1 MKNIIR
7 QIIAHENL
15 EEIYKFAQESLFI
28 DSPVSSTT
36 LEILSYLKLF
46 APEFF
51 STVQDEVLSLMGV
64 FYKKPSSTT
73 LKSQL
78 LNAYGEYIFETY
90 HKSYTPV
97 QASIVREINEA
108 KNFSFSAPTST
119 GKSFVFR
126 DLIQASEKDVAM
138 IVPSRALIN
147 EYYDRVCSLIPDK
160 SVNVLTFVD
169 IINTKRAR
177 RSVFI
182 LTPERAKELFK
193 YKNQLSIE
201 LFLFDEAQL
210 SDEESVRGL
219 FFDSIVRRAQK
230 AFPDA
235 KYVFA
240 HPFVTN
246 PEAQLEKNGFNSV
259 CSTSISYDQ
268 KNVGQIFFA
277 VANGNYYH
285 FGLNPAVMGAQKI
298 KSDFDPVMNAL
309 RRGGSV
315 LVYTTKA
322 SIYDQKVF
330 EQFQIYINE
339 CRPIKNPIAL
349 HLIDQFKRYIGASD
363 QGEGYYR
370 SQMLENMRRGI
381 IIHHGSLP
389 LQARL
394 ILEHFTQQG
403 FCRICFAT
411 STLEQ
416 GINMPFDV
424 VYLNTFQAS
433 KPLSMK
439 NLIGR
444 AGRSTLHTTFDYG
457 SVIVKYSNMS
467 DFRGVMMHKETLD
480 TVSQLDISEDKDSD
494 YNDFKT
500 AINSNS
506 YSDEYNLTF
515 NEVERLNSSEVTEQ
529 AIKTLNALFRG
540 NELVPLRTV
549 NDDLDCKLQL
559 YGHFRTLY
567 KYHLGRP
574 LSDGEESVL
583 NTAIKILLWK
593 IYGKSFK
600 NICWYRYTYIARI
613 PERRDLGRKY
623 RIAGSESVRQSIRA
637 QAKRLTARFVRGY
650 AEIPDKELRNFPLYP
665 QGTKAREID
674 YDRIV
679 FDTYDYLDKLISFKL
694 SDIFYAIFEQCHRK
708 TGDIRA
714 FRLARL
720 FKYGTDDDKEIWML
734 RYGLSFEEIEIL
746 KPYIE
751 AIDQGEIRLM
761 PTAYSDLTA
770 DQLRPIARYI

>member
-1 MKNIIR
+1 MNNVIQ
-7 QIIAHENL
+7 QIITHENL
-15 EEIYKFAQESLFI
+15 EQVYRFARESLFK
-28 DSPVSSTT
+28 DGPSSSTT

-51 STVQDEVLSLMGV
+51 STVENEVLSLMGV
-64 FYKKPSSTT
+64 FYKKPLSTT
-73 LKSQL
+73 LKGHL

-90 HKSYTPV
+90 DKNYTPV
-97 QASIVREINEA
+97 QASIIREINEL

-126 DLIQASEKDVAM
+126 NLIESSEKDVAM

-147 EYYDRVCSLIPDK
+147 EYYDRICNLIPDK

-169 IINTKRAR
+169 IINTKRVR
-177 RSVFI
+177 RNVFI

-193 YKNQLSIE
+193 YKNQLNIE

-219 FFDSIVRRAQK
+219 FFDSIVRRAKQ
-230 AFPDA
+230 AFPGA

-246 PEAQLEKNGFNSV
+246 PEAQLEKNGFDPERSA
-259 CSTSISYDQ
+259 SISYDQ
-268 KNVGQIFFA
+268 KNVGQVFFA
-277 VANGNYYH
+277 ADHGDYYH
-285 FGLNPAVMGAQKI
+285 FGLDTAVMGKRKI
-298 KSDFDPVMNAL
+298 KSDFDPVLNAL

-322 SIYDQKVF
+322 SIYNKKVF

-339 CRPIKNPIAL
+339 CRPIKDPIAL
-349 HLIDQFKRYIGASD
+349 HLIEQFKQYIGASD
-363 QGEGYYR
+363 KGEGYYR
-370 SQMLENMRRGI
+370 SQMLENMRKGI
-381 IIHHGSLP
+381 VVHHGSLP

-403 FCRICFAT
+403 FCKICFAT

-444 AGRSTLHTTFDYG
+444 AGRSTLQTKFDYG

-467 DFRGVMMHKETLD
+467 DFRDVMMHKETLQ
-480 TVSQLDISEDKDSD
+480 TVSLLDVPDDEDSD
-494 YNDFKT
+494 YYDFKE

-506 YSDEYNLTF
+506 YSDEYNLTL
-515 NEVERLNSSEVTEQ
+515 NEVERLNSPTVTEQ
-529 AIKTLNALFRG
+529 ALETLDALFEG
-540 NELVPLRTV
+540 HELVPIKKI
-549 NDDLDCKLQL
+549 NEDLDCKLQL
-559 YGHFRTLY
+559 YGHFRMLY
-567 KYHLGRP
+567 RYHLGRP

-593 IYGKSFK
+593 IYGRSFK
-600 NICWYRYTYIARI
+600 KICWYRYAYIARL
-613 PERRDLGRKY
+613 PERRNLAKRY
-623 RIAGSESVRQSIRA
+623 RMTRSESIRQSLRV
-637 QAKRLTARFVRGY
+637 QAGRLTARFVRGY
-650 AEIPDKELRNFPLYP
+650 AEIPDKELRNFSLYP
-665 QGTKAREID
+665 QGTKAREVD

-694 SDIFYAIFEQCHRK
+694 SDVFYAVFEQCYKK
-708 TGDIRA
+708 TGDNRA
-714 FRLARL
+714 YRLL
-720 FKYGTDDDKEIWML
+720 QFFKYGTDDEKEIWML
-734 RYGLSFEEIEIL
+734 RYGLSFEELETI
-746 KPYIE
+746 KPYVE
-751 AIDQGEIRLM
+751 TIDQGEIKLL
-761 PTAYSDLTA
+761 PTAYRDLSA
-770 DQLRPIARYI
+770 DQLKPIARYI

>member
-15 EEIYKFAQESLFI
+15 EEIYKFAQESLFVDGPI
-28 DSPVSSTT
+28 SSTT

-73 LKSQL
+73 LKGRL

-90 HKSYTPV
+90 KKSYTPV

-147 EYYDRVCSLIPDK
+147 EYYDRICSLIPDK

-169 IINTKRAR
+169 IINTKHAQ

-193 YKNQLSIE
+193 YKNQLNIE
-201 LFLFDEAQL
+201 VFLFDEAQL

-240 HPFVTN
+240 HPFVIN
-246 PEAQLEKNGFNSV
+246 PGAQLEKNGFNPVYS
-259 CSTSISYDQ
+259 SSISYDQ

-277 VANGNYYH
+277 VADGNYYH
-285 FGLNPAVMGAQKI
+285 FGLDTTVMGARKI
-298 KSDFDPVMNAL
+298 KSDFDPVLNAL
-309 RRGGSV
+309 RRGGSI
-315 LVYTTKA
+315 LIYTTKA
-322 SIYDQKVF
+322 SIYSKKVF
-330 EQFQIYINE
+330 KEFQLYIDE
-339 CRPIKNPIAL
+339 CKPIKNPAAL
-349 HLIDQFKRYIGASD
+349 RLIEQFKQYIGAND
-363 QGEGYYR
+363 KGEGYYR
-370 SQMLENMRRGI
+370 SQMLENMRKGI

-403 FCRICFAT
+403 FCKICFAT

-444 AGRSTLHTTFDYG
+444 SGRSTLQRTFDYG
-457 SVIVKYSNMS
+457 SVIVKYNNMS
-467 DFRGVMMHKETLD
+467 DFRDVMMHKETLD
-480 TVSQLDISEDKDSD
+480 TVSQLDVSEDKDSD
-494 YNDFKT
+494 YNDFK
-500 AINSNS
+500 AAVNSNS

-515 NEVERLNSSEVTEQ
+515 SEVERLNSSVVTEQ
-529 AIKTLNALFRG
+529 AIKTLDALFRG
-540 NELVPLRTV
+540 KELVLLRDV
-549 NDDLDCKLQL
+549 NEDVDCKLQL

-567 KYHLGRP
+567 RYHLGRP

-593 IYGKSFK
+593 IYGRSFK
-600 NICWYRYTYIARI
+600 TICWYRYAYIARV
-613 PERRDLGRKY
+613 PERRALARRY
-623 RIAGSESVRQSIRA
+623 RAASSEAMRQSIRT
-637 QAKRLTARFVRGY
+637 QVKHLTARFARGY

-665 QGTKAREID
+665 QGTKASDID

-694 SDIFYAIFEQCHRK
+694 SDIFYAIFEQCYKK

-720 FKYGTDDDKEIWML
+720 FRYGTDDEKEIWML
-734 RYGLSFEEIEIL
+734 RYGLSFEDIEII

-751 AIDQGEIRLM
+751 AIDQGEIKLSSA
-761 PTAYSDLTA
+761 AYSDLSV
-770 DQLRPIARYI
+770 DQLKPIARYI

>member
-1 MKNIIR
+1 M
-7 QIIAHENL
+7 
-15 EEIYKFAQESLFI
+15 
-28 DSPVSSTT
+28 
-36 LEILSYLKLF
+36 
-46 APEFF
+46 
-51 STVQDEVLSLMGV
+51 
-64 FYKKPSSTT
+64 
-73 LKSQL
+73 
-78 LNAYGEYIFETY
+78 
-90 HKSYTPV
+90 
-97 QASIVREINEA
+97 
-108 KNFSFSAPTST
+108 
-119 GKSFVFR
+119 
-126 DLIQASEKDVAM
+126 
-138 IVPSRALIN
+138 
-147 EYYDRVCSLIPDK
+147 
-160 SVNVLTFVD
+160 
-169 IINTKRAR
+169 
-177 RSVFI
+177 
-182 LTPERAKELFK
+182 
-193 YKNQLSIE
+193 
-201 LFLFDEAQL
+201 
-210 SDEESVRGL
+210 
-219 FFDSIVRRAQK
+219 
-230 AFPDA
+230 
-235 KYVFA
+235 
-240 HPFVTN
+240 TN

-515 NEVERLNSSEVTEQ
+515 NEVERL
-529 AIKTLNALFRG
+529 
-540 NELVPLRTV
+540 
-549 NDDLDCKLQL
+549 
-559 YGHFRTLY
+559 
-567 KYHLGRP
+567 
-574 LSDGEESVL
+574 
-583 NTAIKILLWK
+583 
-593 IYGKSFK
+593 
-600 NICWYRYTYIARI
+600 
-613 PERRDLGRKY
+613 
-623 RIAGSESVRQSIRA
+623 
-637 QAKRLTARFVRGY
+637 
-650 AEIPDKELRNFPLYP
+650 
-665 QGTKAREID
+665 
-674 YDRIV
+674 
-679 FDTYDYLDKLISFKL
+679 
-694 SDIFYAIFEQCHRK
+694 
-708 TGDIRA
+708 
-714 FRLARL
+714 
-720 FKYGTDDDKEIWML
+720 
-734 RYGLSFEEIEIL
+734 
-746 KPYIE
+746 
-751 AIDQGEIRLM
+751 
-761 PTAYSDLTA
+761 
-770 DQLRPIARYI
+770 